1 MNEECMST
9 TPLSRKERER
19 EQHRKEIMDAAMRL
33 FAEHGYHSVSMQ
45 EIASE
50 AEFATGTL
58 YKFFSSKRELFRE
71 IMIGVVEDISSELR
85 PVFQSDADP
94 LTIIGTFFQ
103 VRRAAFRRRY
113 EYIKLYNIV
122 GNGFGSSGDQ
132 VVDDMIAERQ
142 KMAEKN
148 LIIQFTR
155 GIESGLFKPVNV
167 EVLARLFLDFCQ
179 TIVRSEA
186 TRGEFDDETIASI
199 NDLFLNGILAE

>member
-1 MNEECMST
+1 MST
-9 TPLSRKERER
+9 PPLSRKERER

-85 PVFQSDADP
+85 LVFQSDADP
-94 LTIIGTFFQ
+94 LTIIGMFFQ
-103 VRRAAFRRRY
+103 VRRSSFRKRY

-122 GNGFGSSGDQ
+122 GNGFGSSGDE
-132 VVDDMIAERQ
+132 VVDAMIAERQ
-142 KMAEKN
+142 KMAEKD

>member
-1 MNEECMST
+1 MST
-9 TPLSRKERER
+9 PPLSRKEREK

-85 PVFQSDADP
+85 LVFQSDADP
-94 LTIIGTFFQ
+94 LTIIGMFFQ
-103 VRRAAFRRRY
+103 VRRSSFRKRY

-122 GNGFGSSGDQ
+122 GNGFGSSGDE
-132 VVDDMIAERQ
+132 VVDAMIAERQ
-142 KMAEKN
+142 KMAEKD

-199 NDLFLNGILAE
+199 KDLFLNGILAE

>member
-1 MNEECMST
+1 MST
-9 TPLSRKERER
+9 PPLSRKEREK

-85 PVFQSDADP
+85 LVFQSDADP
-94 LTIIGTFFQ
+94 LTIIGKFFQ
-103 VRRAAFRRRY
+103 VRRSSFRKRY

-122 GNGFGSSGDQ
+122 GNGFGSSGDE
-132 VVDDMIAERQ
+132 VVDAMIAERQ
-142 KMAEKN
+142 KMAEKD

-199 NDLFLNGILAE
+199 KDLFLNGILAE

>member
-1 MNEECMST
+1 MST
-9 TPLSRKERER
+9 PPLSRKERER

-85 PVFQSDADP
+85 LVFQSNEDP

-103 VRRAAFRRRY
+103 VRRSSFRKRY

-122 GNGFGSSGDQ
+122 GNGFGSSGDN
-132 VVDDMIAERQ
+132 VVDAMIAERQ
-142 KMAEKN
+142 KLAEKN

-199 NDLFLNGILAE
+199 KDLFLNGILAE

>member
-1 MNEECMST
+1 MST

-103 VRRAAFRRRY
+103 VRRAAFRKRY

-122 GNGFGSSGDQ
+122 GNGFGSSGDD
-132 VVDDMIAERQ
+132 VVDAMIAERQ

>member
-1 MNEECMST
+1 MST
-9 TPLSRKERER
+9 PPLSRKERER
-19 EQHRKEIMDAAMRL
+19 EQHRKEIIDAAMRL

-85 PVFQSDADP
+85 LVFQSDADP

-103 VRRAAFRRRY
+103 VRRSAFRKRY

-122 GNGFGSSGDQ
+122 GNGFGSSGDE
-132 VVDDMIAERQ
+132 VVDAMIAERQ

>member
-1 MNEECMST
+1 MST